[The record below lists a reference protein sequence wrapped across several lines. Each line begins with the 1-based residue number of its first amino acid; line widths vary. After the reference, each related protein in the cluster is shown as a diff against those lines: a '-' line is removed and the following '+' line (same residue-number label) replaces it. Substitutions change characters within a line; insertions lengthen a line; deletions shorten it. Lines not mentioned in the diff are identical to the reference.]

1 MPQFTSGWIPFVAQA
16 AARLNP
22 YLPWLDRAGRVSA
35 FKAMVFALLLLP
47 GFYVA
52 WQLATHGYA
61 RPYILA
67 NHDLGDWSIRL
78 LFVTLAVTP
87 FRQSLGLPKLIL
99 VRRMVG
105 VAAFCYAMAHFTFY
119 ALDKSLQLSVVA
131 REIALRYYL
140 TIGFTGLMIL
150 LALAVTS
157 TDGMV
162 RRMGGKRWA
171 ALHRLIYGAGVLAVV
186 HFFIQS
192 KADVTEP
199 FVMGGMFLWLM
210 LWRLLARYGL
220 LQRGFSTVV
229 VLIMLAA
236 IAAAASAGAEALYY
250 HLKSGVDL
258 TRILATNWMIGIG
271 LRPAWVVGGAGLA
284 VALGAALRPLWD
296 QHSRGRRQT
305 AAA

>member
-1 MPQFTSGWIPFVAQA
+1 MSTSAHA
-16 AARLNP
+16 AARLAS

-35 FKAMVFALLLLP
+35 FKTLVFGLVCLPAL
-47 GFYVA
+47 YVA

-67 NHDLGDWSIRL
+67 NHDLGLWAIRL

-87 FRQSLGLPKLIL
+87 FRQSLGMPKLIL

-105 VAAFCYAMAHFTFY
+105 VAAFCYALAHFLFY
-119 ALDKSLQLSVVA
+119 AMDQSLRVWVIV

-140 TIGFTGLMIL
+140 TIGFVGLLVL

-162 RRMGGKRWA
+162 RRLGGKRWA
-171 ALHRLIYGAGVLAVV
+171 ALHRLVYAAGALGVV

-199 FVMGGMFLWLM
+199 FIMGGLFLWLM
-210 LWRLLARYGL
+210 LWRELSRRGL
-220 LQRGFSTVV
+220 LQRGVTSILML
-229 VLIMLAA
+229 VLLA
-236 IAAAASAGAEALYY
+236 IVSAAASAGAEALYY
-250 HLKSGVDL
+250 HLKIGVDL
-258 TRILATNWMIGIG
+258 TRVLATNWSFGIG

-284 VALGAALRPLWD
+284 VALGAAFRPLW
-296 QHSRGRRQT
+296 SRQPSGRPRT
-305 AAA
+305 VGKAA

>member
-1 MPQFTSGWIPFVAQA
+1 MKPSMAQA

-35 FKAMVFALLLLP
+35 FKTLVFALLLLP
-47 GFYVA
+47 GLYVA
-52 WQLATHGYA
+52 WRLATHGYA

-67 NHDLGDWSIRL
+67 NHDLGDWAIRL

-99 VRRMVG
+99 VRRMIG
-105 VAAFCYAMAHFTFY
+105 VAAFCYALAHFLFY
-119 ALDKSLQLSVVA
+119 ALDKSLQIWVVA

-140 TIGFTGLMIL
+140 AIGFAGLLIL

-171 ALHRLIYGAGVLAVV
+171 ALHRLVYAVGALAVV

-199 FVMGGMFLWLM
+199 FVMGGLFLWLM
-210 LWRLLARYGL
+210 LWRVLWPRGL
-220 LQRGFSTVV
+220 LQRGVSSVI
-229 VLIMLAA
+229 VLMLLAA
-236 IAAAASAGAEALYY
+236 ISAAASAGAEALYY
-250 HLKSGVDL
+250 HLKIGVDL
-258 TRILATNWMIGIG
+258 TRVLAANWMAGIG
-271 LRPAWVVGGAGLA
+271 LRPAWVVGAAGLA
-284 VALGAALRPLWD
+284 VALAAALRPLWNR
-296 QHSRGRRQT
+296 HSGGRRQAAT
-305 AAA
+305 A